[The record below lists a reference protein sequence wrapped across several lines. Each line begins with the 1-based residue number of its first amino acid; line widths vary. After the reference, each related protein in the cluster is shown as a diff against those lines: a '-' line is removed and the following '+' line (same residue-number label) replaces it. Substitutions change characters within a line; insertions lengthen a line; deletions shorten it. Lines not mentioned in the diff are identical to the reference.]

1 MPRPLR
7 FSVGAC
13 LLATAS
19 LASACGQSDTPAT
32 RDTAGASIRRGH
44 ALLTATRD
52 SLPQHV
58 GNALRCTS
66 CHLNDGR
73 QPSALPWIG
82 VTGRYPQYRSRN
94 DAVSTIEDRI
104 NDCFARSLNGSPV
117 PPDSRDMRDMVAYM
131 ASLTGSVSKS
141 DNAAGDNSAPMTP
154 LTPDSARGAALFA
167 TTCVSC
173 HGDLGQGTAIA
184 TPLWGAQSYNIGAG
198 MARLRTAA
206 SFVRHN
212 MPFGNATLTDQQ
224 AFDVAAY
231 INSRPRPD
239 FPGKE
244 KDWPR
249 GDAPPD
255 VPYRTDAGRA
265 GTPARSSR

>member
-1 MPRPLR
+1 MRRRIFFL
-7 FSVGAC
+7 VNAL
-13 LLATAS
+13 LLAAALLTDGCRRPES
-19 LASACGQSDTPAT
+19 SSA
-32 RDTAGASIRRGH
+32 RDTAAASILRGH

-52 SLPQHV
+52 SLPAHV
-58 GNALRCTS
+58 GNSLRCTS

-73 QPSALPWIG
+73 RPSALPWIG
-82 VTGRYPQYRSRN
+82 VTARYPQYRSRN

-117 PPDSRDMRDMVAYM
+117 MPDSRDMRDMVAYM
-131 ASLTGSVSKS
+131 ASLTDSISKS
-141 DNAAGDNSAPMTP
+141 DGAADDSRAAMIP
-154 LTPDSARGAALFA
+154 LTPDSARGAQLFA

-173 HGDLGQGTAIA
+173 HGDHGQGTAIA
-184 TPLWGAQSYNIGAG
+184 PALWGAQSYNIGAG

-206 SFVRHN
+206 SFIRRN

-255 VPYRTDAGRA
+255 VPYHTEAGRA
-265 GTPARSSR
+265 GAAARSSR